1 MSSGIRI
8 VGNLDKT
15 WLTLAIKPPESKVS
29 ACASENCLWR
39 DMGYEGFA
47 AKNGGAYLSSTLE
60 RFRGMKVARTVKS
73 DNPPSSGR
81 MEIFLVGTERKEDK
95 YDEKSKRAIKG

>member
-47 AKNGGAYLSSTLE
+47 AKNGGAY
-60 RFRGMKVARTVKS
+60 
-73 DNPPSSGR
+73 
-81 MEIFLVGTERKEDK
+81 
-95 YDEKSKRAIKG
+95 